1 MGTCKMQRS
10 RGNKRKRL
18 MEAVTNP
25 KQRLNDEG
33 QAPRSTK
40 RKRRRAHRKDK
51 RQRDMAKAVTDTV
64 QGAHGLTKHVEPSIP
79 LEVEMNMKDSR
90 VASTGYTGLDDK
102 IRTRSSVAL
111 EDLISSKHAG
121 RKFALCRWDTTQVLS
136 LFKFQ
141 SRV

>member
-1 MGTCKMQRS
+1 
-10 RGNKRKRL
+10 

-25 KQRLNDEG
+25 EQRLDDEG

-40 RKRRRAHRKDK
+40 RERRRAHRKDK
-51 RQRDMAKAVTDTV
+51 CQREMAKAVADTV

-111 EDLISSKHAG
+111 EDLISGKHAG
-121 RKFALCRWDTTQVLS
+121 RKFALRRWDATQALS